1 MHLGVY
7 VNAQHPAGDD
17 PARRFAETV
26 EQVCLIR
33 ALGFDSIWGGEH
45 HATPGYHYF
54 PLLPLLQRPCRR
66 GRRGSVGTNLIL
78 LPLHNPVEVA
88 EIGAF
93 LDVIT
98 GGRFLLGVGLGYR
111 PEEFAIFG
119 VPMAERVSRLVEGVE
134 IIRRLWTEDG
144 VTHHGRHWRLDGVTI
159 RPRSLQRPR
168 PPILVGAQVPAG
180 IARAARIADGWTAV
194 PVSTVDEFAADV
206 TAFAGARAA
215 AGLPPSRYVCRL
227 IEVSCAPDEATAIRR
242 AAPYLLEKYAAYLAW
257 GIPGITLD
265 PGAAPE
271 TQLRRLAA
279 NRFAVG
285 SPAQVVEALV
295 AQYRAGV
302 THATMRVSWPRMPR
316 DDILAGLSC
325 SGARSCP
332 GPASHRR
339 RLVDARR
346 GRGHRRRAPYDAP
359 DGRRSGKSRAKRSGA
374 SSLHPL
380 AAA

>member
-1 MHLGVY
+1 M
-7 VNAQHPAGDD
+7 
-17 PARRFAETV
+17 
-26 EQVCLIR
+26 
-33 ALGFDSIWGGEH
+33 
-45 HATPGYHYF
+45 
-54 PLLPLLQRPCRR
+54 
-66 GRRGSVGTNLIL
+66 GTNLIL

-206 TAFAGARAA
+206 TAFAGRGRRRA
-215 AGLPPSRYVCRL
+215 S
-227 IEVSCAPDEATAIRR
+227 RR
-242 AAPYLLEKYAAYLAW
+242 AATSAA
-257 GIPGITLD
+257 
-265 PGAAPE
+265 
-271 TQLRRLAA
+271 
-279 NRFAVG
+279 
-285 SPAQVVEALV
+285 
-295 AQYRAGV
+295 
-302 THATMRVSWPRMPR
+302 
-316 DDILAGLSC
+316 
-325 SGARSCP
+325 
-332 GPASHRR
+332 
-339 RLVDARR
+339 
-346 GRGHRRRAPYDAP
+346 
-359 DGRRSGKSRAKRSGA
+359 
-374 SSLHPL
+374 
-380 AAA
+380 

>member
-1 MHLGVY
+1 MHLGIY
-7 VNAQHPAGDD
+7 VNAQHPAADD

-26 EQVCLIR
+26 EQVRLIR

-54 PLLPLLQRPCRR
+54 PLLPFLQRLAAEAD
-66 GRRGSVGTNLIL
+66 GLWVGTNLIL

-111 PEEFAIFG
+111 SEEFAIFG

-134 IIRRLWTEDG
+134 IIRRLWTEDE
-144 VTHHGRHWRLDGVTI
+144 VVHHGRHWRLDGVTI
-159 RPRSLQRPR
+159 RPRPLQQPR
-168 PPILVGAQVPAG
+168 PPILVGSQVPAG
-180 IARAARIADGWTAV
+180 IARAARIADGWLAV
-194 PVSTVDEFAADV
+194 PVPTVDQFAAEA

-215 AGLPPSRYVCRL
+215 AGLPPSRYVGRL
-227 IEVSCAPDEATAIRR
+227 IEVACASDEETAIRR
-242 AAPYLLEKYAAYLAW
+242 AAPYLLEKYAAYLSW

-285 SPAQVVEALV
+285 SPAQVVEALL
-295 AQYRAGV
+295 AQHRAGV
-302 THATMRVSWPRMPR
+302 THATMRVSWPRMPQ
-316 DDILAGLSC
+316 DEILAGIELL
-325 SGARSCP
+325 GRAVLPEVRRHTAD
-332 GPASHRR
+332 GPA
-339 RLVDARR
+339 
-346 GRGHRRRAPYDAP
+346 
-359 DGRRSGKSRAKRSGA
+359 
-374 SSLHPL
+374 
-380 AAA
+380 